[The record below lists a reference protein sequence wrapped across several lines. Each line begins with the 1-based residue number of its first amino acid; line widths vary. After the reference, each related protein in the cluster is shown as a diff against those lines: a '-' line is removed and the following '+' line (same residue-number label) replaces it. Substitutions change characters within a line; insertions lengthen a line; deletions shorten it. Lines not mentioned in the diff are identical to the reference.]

1 MPPKTPGVK
10 QRRGVQLCEYTSDSQ
25 AIFRAASKPLHPH
38 PAVFFHCAKN
48 NRSWGEKMWKRA
60 SQRRRIIKTDM
71 EAVFVSFRTFSV
83 SPDTLPPPLFLHFL
97 SHPPPPNTHTH
108 MQCNHHQ
115 PAPLL
120 WEQTLIA
127 HDHHDYME
135 IWIMHKG
142 RLASAV
148 GTKPCGWYSPFK
160 LYGKYPLSINNIII
174 YSTML
179 FSSVLLFHRFV
190 IC

>member
-1 MPPKTPGVK
+1 
-10 QRRGVQLCEYTSDSQ
+10 
-25 AIFRAASKPLHPH
+25 
-38 PAVFFHCAKN
+38 
-48 NRSWGEKMWKRA
+48 MWKQA
-60 SQRRRIIKTDM
+60 SRRRRIIKMDM
-71 EAVFVSFRTFSV
+71 EAVFLPVTLFVSVPHSLCLSGHFLYLLTPCPLPFFYTS
-83 SPDTLPPPLFLHFL
+83 SLIPPP
-97 SHPPPPNTHTH
+97 THTH
-108 MQCNHHQ
+108 MQRNHHQ

-127 HDHHDYME
+127 HDHRDYME
-135 IWIMHKG
+135 IWIMYKG
-142 RLASAV
+142 SLGSAV